1 MNIIISPISDKPMY
15 EQIEDGIKRSIFEG
29 ELKNNDI
36 LPSVRQLAKDLNVSA
51 ITTKRA
57 YIDLEH
63 EGFIYTVS
71 GKGTFVKTDK
81 LTQIQDARRIEML
94 EEYEKLTE
102 ESMRIG
108 VDKETLEKIIEKVY
122 GGKKDE

>member
-1 MNIIISPISDKPMY
+1 MY